1 MIGFIKHPCGGLH
14 KELAPN
20 RKWVIDNE
28 SWELLDKDTA
38 DFCFQEGEK
47 LLSSISNI
55 GDKITQRCYAL
66 ISILI
71 SICPLLVGAVVFINS
86 ELRCAKSLLSLF
98 VLICIAAICM
108 LFKLVLP
115 RNVNIAG
122 REPRDLVNRDV
133 LIFYNNSK
141 DIKRNILILEL
152 ERLQSKIDFIKKSN
166 EQRTVNFEI
175 ILKVLLITF
184 VIVCVATLF
193 STYFFSLGSVSSIF

>member
-47 LLSSISNI
+47 LLRSISDI

-86 ELRCAKSLLSLF
+86 ELEFAKSLLSLF
-98 VLICIAAICM
+98 VFICIAAICM
-108 LFKLVLP
+108 LFNP
-115 RNVNIAG
+115 H
-122 REPRDLVNRDV
+122 
-133 LIFYNNSK
+133 
-141 DIKRNILILEL
+141 
-152 ERLQSKIDFIKKSN
+152 
-166 EQRTVNFEI
+166 
-175 ILKVLLITF
+175 
-184 VIVCVATLF
+184 
-193 STYFFSLGSVSSIF
+193 